1 MAYTFDPSTQEEEAD
16 RSLWIQGQTGLQSE
30 FQDSQG
36 CVVRP
41 VSKKKKKKKKK
52 KIEREKEI

>member
-16 RSLWIQGQTGLQSE
+16 RSLWIRGQTGLQSE

-41 VSKKKKKKKKK
+41 VSKKKKKQTNKT
-52 KIEREKEI
+52 IVREKVF